1 MGLVLGLF
9 VLLAFIARR
18 RGLGRRDVDGL
29 LVGSVIATVAYLA
42 APEATG
48 SGGLISERLALYP
61 PIAVVLWLAS
71 QRLPDWSP
79 RVAAV
84 SIAVVMTGLLALR
97 APAYA
102 AMGRDVADYLQ
113 IAPCMARDATFVQ
126 ANLWYDVP
134 SPLGR
139 SFALLHDGGRLAA
152 ATGGLDL
159 GSVTAT
165 LPLYPLQYRSDIDP
179 FTTGLITRQNGEYRD
194 PARHRTAD
202 LRGADDRPSRLRGAL
217 RSHPGSAR

>member
-1 MGLVLGLF
+1 
-9 VLLAFIARR
+9 
-18 RGLGRRDVDGL
+18 
-29 LVGSVIATVAYLA
+29 
-42 APEATG
+42 
-48 SGGLISERLALYP
+48 
-61 PIAVVLWLAS
+61 
-71 QRLPDWSP
+71 
-79 RVAAV
+79 
-84 SIAVVMTGLLALR
+84 MTGLLALR

-152 ATGGLDL
+152 ATGDLDL

-179 FTTGLITRQNGEYRD
+179 FTTGLITRQNGEYEIPPGIAPLTYEERTTGRVDYVVLFGRIHAAPGDLAD
-194 PARHRTAD
+194 PAWQDVQAQ
-202 LRGADDRPSRLRGAL
+202 LDDGYRLVARSPSGLTELFPNERRRRSRLPEPTDAPSQRPSHAPIR
-217 RSHPGSAR
+217 